1 VAFAPFI
8 KETIMLQR
16 SHRHSS
22 GWFLLPLLFLI
33 LAFVLIFPPTALGE
47 DGGYALAFD
56 GIDDFVVLGNTN
68 DLFGGTSWV
77 GRKSL
82 SVWVRADG
90 EAPAT
95 NPASGSLLLGNHGPR
110 TFGIS
115 RANYNGLDRIWVW
128 NWDASGLDIVGVEYT
143 PGEWFQVALV
153 HDGATLSAYRNGV
166 LAGSVTSGPT
176 QMPHANSD
184 GTLYLGGTSGTRAPR
199 NLAGALDEVRLWDV
213 ALDAA
218 TIAAWTY
225 QEVTAAH
232 PQWSDL
238 RPYYQMSDGAGTT
251 LTDDSGQGNAGT
263 ISGASWIASGAFGV
277 PAATSTPTSEPPTA
291 TATAE
296 PPTPTGPTPTA
307 TATNEPPTP
316 TATATAES
324 PTATPTATNTPLPP
338 GDAGYALAFDGT
350 TDYVQVAETAYVLGP
365 GWETTKTVSLWVK
378 PTGVATCTNASP
390 AHCDAILGDRP
401 RWWGMSRGVVS
412 GADRIWVWNYDGN
425 YDLVGVDYTVGEW
438 VHVAMVHADGILRV
452 YRNGTEVGSTPS
464 GATMQPNT
472 GALPILH
479 LGGIII
485 NSTRNWSFEG
495 ELDEVRFWN
504 YARSAEQINQDM
516 LHTLAGTEPGLTAYY
531 AMSDGAGSILSDD
544 SVNNWFGTLVDGGQV
559 PGNGLLPQW
568 VPSGAFGN

>member
-1 VAFAPFI
+1 MTNLHQ
-8 KETIMLQR
+8 KNSKQR
-16 SHRHSS
+16 Y
-22 GWFLLPLLFLI
+22 LLPTLI
-33 LAFVLIFPPTALGE
+33 LIIALLLVFPLSALGE
-47 DGGYALAFD
+47 DAGYALAFD
-56 GIDDFVVLGNTN
+56 GNNDYVALDDTN
-68 DLFGGTSWV
+68 ALFGGNTWV
-77 GRKSL
+77 GQKTIST
-82 SVWVRADG
+82 WVRLDG
-90 EAPAT
+90 DAPAT
-95 NPASGSLLLGNHGPR
+95 TPASGPLLVGNDGPR

-115 RANYNGLDRIWVW
+115 RANYNGADRVWVW
-128 NWDASGLDIVGVEYT
+128 NWDASGLDVIGVEYT

-153 HDGATLSAYRNGV
+153 HDGAALSAYRNGILV
-166 LAGSVTSGPT
+166 GSVASGPT
-176 QMPHANSD
+176 QMPNASSD
-184 GTLYLGGTSGTRAPR
+184 GNLYIGGTGNGRTPR
-199 NLAGALDEVRLWDV
+199 SLAGALDEVRLWNA
-213 ALDAA
+213 ALDEA
-218 TIAAWTY
+218 TIAAWAF
-225 QEVTAAH
+225 QEVSAAH
-232 PQWSDL
+232 PEWGNL
-238 RPYYQMSDGAGTT
+238 RAYYKMSNGAGSV
-251 LTDDSGQGNAGT
+251 LTDDSGRGNDGT
-263 ISGASWIASGAFGV
+263 LWGGMGDANWIASGAFGEI
-277 PAATSTPTSEPPTA
+277 AATSTPSSEPPTATATSEPPTSTPTPTGPAPTATATSEPPTA
-291 TATAE
+291 TATATAE
-296 PPTPTGPTPTA
+296 PPTV
-307 TATNEPPTP
+307 
-316 TATATAES
+316 
-324 PTATPTATNTPLPP
+324 TPTATNTPLPP

-350 TDYVQVAETAYVLGP
+350 TDYVYVAETAYVLGS

-401 RWWGMSRGVVS
+401 RWWGMSRGVVN

-452 YRNGTEVGSTPS
+452 YRNGIEVGSTPS

-544 SVNNWFGTLVDGGQV
+544 SVNDWFGTLIDGGQV